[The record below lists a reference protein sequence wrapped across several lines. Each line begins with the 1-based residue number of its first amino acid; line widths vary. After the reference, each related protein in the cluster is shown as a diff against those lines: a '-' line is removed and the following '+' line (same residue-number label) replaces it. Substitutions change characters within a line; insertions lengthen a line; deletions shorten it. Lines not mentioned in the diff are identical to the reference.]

1 MALLGPISFHED
13 GWDWDT
19 GFPAGDWAHFASYTN
34 RVRSFSY
41 DGKLYDEE
49 GFTEDHLSPDVPAK
63 LLYYVAINHG
73 AYLLP
78 QNQKLRWRA
87 STDNDLQ
94 MILPFLS
101 PALREVD
108 IEAQWE
114 VSSSATSRLLR
125 TLHAALPHDITSI
138 RFVPNEQMGRE
149 SEEVMS
155 SALNIRRRLQA
166 LRVPLC
172 PVNASMLIPNLRILE
187 AEFGEAWN
195 SDPGTFFLHLSDKC
209 PFIEDLRIIFLDD
222 RALTAES
229 ICPLLRCSKLR
240 SLDLESP
247 GEVGLQDQHI
257 REMGN
262 AWHDLEAFHISSRR
276 GHASTSALPT
286 GTPIASLVTFAQA
299 FSPKLRKLAIYIN
312 SFNAPP
318 FPPDPPVRFP
328 NLEFFSVGTSPLSYS
343 QLGQKGLIWFLGSVL
358 PLPMNYIHSDCLSYD
373 RSRSVFKHKEDERR
387 TTSAVWDTLSMVL
400 YDYRKV

>member
-19 GFPAGDWAHFASYTN
+19 GFPAGDWAHFASYTK

-49 GFTEDHLSPDVPAK
+49 GLTEDHLSPDVPAK
-63 LLYYVAINHG
+63 LLYYVAINRG

-114 VSSSATSRLLR
+114 VSYSGTSRLLR

-138 RFVPNEQMGRE
+138 RFVPNEQMGDE

-155 SALNIRRRLQA
+155 NALNARSCLRA
-166 LRVPLC
+166 LRLPLC

-195 SDPGTFFLHLSDKC
+195 ADPGAFFLDLSEQC
-209 PFIEDLRIIFLDD
+209 PLIEDLRIIFLSDWM
-222 RALTAES
+222 LTVES
-229 ICPLLRCSKLR
+229 VRPLLRCSKLR

-247 GEVGLQDQHI
+247 GEVDLRDKDI
-257 REMGN
+257 TDMGN
-262 AWHDLEAFHISSRR
+262 AWRDLEAFHISSRR
-276 GHASTSALPT
+276 GYISRSMLPT

-299 FSPKLRKLAIYIN
+299 FSPKLRKLAIHIN
-312 SFNAPP
+312 SSSA
-318 FPPDPPVRFP
+318 
-328 NLEFFSVGTSPLSYS
+328 
-343 QLGQKGLIWFLGSVL
+343 
-358 PLPMNYIHSDCLSYD
+358 PLPPNPPRIQAQGKWRMDYKCGLGH
-373 RSRSVFKHKEDERR
+373 
-387 TTSAVWDTLSMVL
+387 AVGEAL
-400 YDYRKV
+400 